1 MSPTREVIRLGL
13 LARALSA
20 LEVWTVRLVRET
32 AAARKRRRRLEVS
45 RIGRMSDGM
54 LTDASADTLY
64 FSYCLM
70 GVEYTAS
77 QEVGALRDLLP
88 EDHNSLIGAVTLKYS
103 PRNPANSIVLCEEWS
118 GLRTRHQTRVLTTEE
133 DNTPPTLM
141 STAGSHQNESFGNS
155 TS

>member
-1 MSPTREVIRLGL
+1 MSPTLELILLSL
-13 LARALSA
+13 LAGVLTALA
-20 LEVWTVRLVRET
+20 VWTVRLVRVTPTE
-32 AAARKRRRRLEVS
+32 RERRRRLEVS

-64 FSYCLM
+64 FSYCIM

-118 GLRTRHQTRVLTTEE
+118 GLRTRHQTRILTTGEG
-133 DNTPPTLM
+133 DTPPTLM
-141 STAGSHQNESFGNS
+141 GAAGDHRNESFGNS
-155 TS
+155 AS